1 MHCGPAFQP
10 HEVLGRRLP
19 ASAVGA
25 GVRPECMV
33 GLSVR
38 REAEFLQM
46 LDSPRIVACS
56 DVVDD
61 GRQLV
66 RHDPPRL
73 RPPLIWQQV
82 LESTRMLDCPPLRQ
96 QLN

>member
-1 MHCGPAFQP
+1 MC
-10 HEVLGRRLP
+10 VL
-19 ASAVGA
+19 
-25 GVRPECMV
+25 ECQT
-33 GLSVR
+33 GLLVR

-66 RHDPPRL
+66 RHDSPWRCD
-73 RPPLIWQQV
+73 RRSVGAAAIA
-82 LESTRMLDCPPLRQ
+82 
-96 QLN
+96 